1 MSLCGWTRL
10 AFFLK
15 WVLFAVVIGYDGGH
29 ARASDNGLPE
39 YPIDE
44 GDRHHWAFERLV
56 KPELPRIEQTS
67 WPQTGIDYFVL
78 QRLERAGMTPA
89 PPAERA
95 TLLRR
100 VKFDLIGLPPTPD
113 ELDQFLNDSAPD
125 AYERL
130 VDRLLA
136 SHGYG
141 ERWAQHWLDL
151 ARFAETDGFEH
162 DKVRTGAWQY
172 RQWVIDALNDD
183 LPYDQ
188 FVRMQIAG
196 DLIDDTS
203 GTVATMFCMAG
214 PDMPDLNEQELRRHD
229 KLNELTS
236 TVGAVLLGLQM
247 HCAQCHDHKYDPI
260 SQADFYRLRAIFE
273 SSVPQLRR
281 DQHVLA
287 LTATENAAAPRIYFR
302 GELHLAGPEVEPL
315 PPRIAFLDGD
325 YESFDAR
332 VPRLA
337 FANWLFRDDNPL
349 TARVIANRL
358 WQHHFGKS
366 IAENPNDFGVIAGG
380 PFNPQLLD
388 WLAVELREGGWSMK
402 RIHRSI
408 VLSATYRQASYAQSG
423 DDTASEI
430 FQRNIARDP
439 DLDLLSRF
447 PRKRLEGEIIR
458 DSLLAVSG
466 GLQLAYGGPSV
477 MPDLPPEL
485 IDTLL
490 KKQWEASSLAGDHWR
505 RSIYVFARRNLR
517 YPVFE
522 AFDRPDAGASCG
534 RRDTSTTAIQSL
546 LMLNS
551 ELSFVA
557 ATKLRDRL
565 LIDSQSAPDETKTS
579 AWVERL
585 FLIALSRQ
593 PSPQELNRF
602 TEFLVSQGSDQS
614 ELAESLFTVCL
625 ALINSTEFLYID

>member
-10 AFFLK
+10 AVFLK
-15 WVLFAVVIGYDGGH
+15 WVLFAAMIGFGDGH
-29 ARASDNGLPE
+29 AQASDNGVDE

-44 GDRHHWAFERLV
+44 GDRNHWAFERLV

-67 WPQTGIDYFVL
+67 WPRTGIDYFVL
-78 QRLERAGMTPA
+78 QRLEQAGITPA

-100 VKFDLIGLPPTPD
+100 VKFDLIGLPPTLD
-113 ELDQFLNDSAPD
+113 ELDQFLSDTAPD

-130 VDRLLA
+130 VGRLLA

-162 DKVRTGAWQY
+162 DKVRKGAWQY

-188 FVRMQIAG
+188 FVRLQIAG
-196 DLIDDTS
+196 DLIDAAS

-229 KLNELTS
+229 KLNEVTS

-273 SSVPQLRR
+273 SGVPTLRR

-302 GELHLAGPEVEPL
+302 GELQRAGPEVEPL

-332 VPRLA
+332 APRLA

-366 IAENPNDFGVIAGG
+366 LAENPNDFGVIAGG
-380 PFNPQLLD
+380 PLNPELLD

-408 VLSATYRQASYAQSG
+408 VLSATYRQSSYVQSG
-423 DDTASEI
+423 DEMASET
-430 FQRNIARDP
+430 FERNIARDP
-439 DLDLLSRF
+439 DLELLSRF
-447 PRKRLEGEIIR
+447 PRRRLEGEIIR

-466 GLQLAYGGPSV
+466 GLDLAYGGPSV

-490 KKQWEASSLAGDHWR
+490 KKQWEASEFAGDHWR

-551 ELSFVA
+551 DLSFVA
-557 ATKLRDRL
+557 AEKLRDRL
-565 LIDSQSAPDETKTS
+565 LCDSQSVPDDAKAS

-585 FLIALSRQ
+585 FLVALSRQ

-602 TEFLVSQGSDQS
+602 TEFLVSQGTDPS
-614 ELAESLFTVCL
+614 ESLFTVCL
-625 ALINSTEFLYID
+625 AVINSNEFLYID